1 MNIPFAGA
9 PALARPTLDAASLSH
24 PSSGKRG
31 IAAHTLCLAVVAVL
45 GAGSSWGQTGS
56 PLPELSLDAALRL
69 AETRSSALQAQDSAA
84 GAAREMAAAAGTL
97 PDPALKLGINNLPV
111 EGPDAYSLTD
121 DFMTMRSVGLM
132 QEFTRADKRKAR
144 AARFEREADV
154 ADADR
159 RMQLV
164 ELRRETANAWLDRY
178 FQQQMLDLLQA
189 QRQEANLAV
198 EATDIAYRTTKG
210 TQADLFMARTAVA
223 RIDDQIR
230 QAQAEADNASTMLA
244 RWVGDAGTAPLAGA
258 PDITHTRVQA
268 QTLTHQLD
276 AHPDLAVMQAR
287 EAAALA
293 DAEVARRDKQA
304 DWSVELMYSQRGP
317 AYSNMMSLNVSVPL
331 QWNQSGR
338 QDRELAAK
346 LALAEQLRA
355 EREELRREHDA
366 QTRQWLVT
374 WQSQLARL
382 SDYDQSLIPLAAERT
397 RATLTAYRTGSG
409 PLTDVLDARRM
420 EIDTRMERLRIEREA
435 AELWT
440 SLEYLIPDD
449 PAAGAQAGLQP
460 ASHAQEQ

>member
-1 MNIPFAGA
+1 MNISFAGA
-9 PALARPTLDAASLSH
+9 PALVRPTLAASRAP
-24 PSSGKRG
+24 PSASKRT
-31 IAAHTLCLAVVAVL
+31 IAVCTLCLAVVAVL
-45 GAGSSWGQTGS
+45 GAGSPWAQTDT
-56 PLPELSLDAALRL
+56 PLPALSLDAALRL
-69 AETRSSALQAQDSAA
+69 AETRSSALLAQDSAA
-84 GAAREMAAAAGTL
+84 SAARELAAAAGTL

-144 AARFEREADV
+144 AARFDREADV

-164 ELRRETANAWLDRY
+164 ELRRETASAWLDRY
-178 FQQQMLDLLQA
+178 FQQQMLELLQA
-189 QRQEANLAV
+189 QRGEANLAV
-198 EATDIAYRTTKG
+198 EATDIAYRTNNG
-210 TQADLFMARTAVA
+210 AQADVFMARSAVA
-223 RIDDQIR
+223 QIDDRIR
-230 QAQAEADNASTMLA
+230 QARAEADNATTLLA
-244 RWVGDAGTAPLAGA
+244 RWVGDAGTAPLASA
-258 PDITHTRVQA
+258 PDITRTRVQA

-293 DAEVARRDKQA
+293 DAEVARRDKRA
-304 DWSVELMYSQRGP
+304 DWNVELMYSQRGP
-317 AYSNMMSLNVSVPL
+317 AYSNMMSLNVSIPL

-382 SDYDQSLIPLAAERT
+382 ADYDQSLIPLAAERT
-397 RATLTAYRTGSG
+397 RAALTAYRTGEG
-409 PLTDVLDARRM
+409 TLTAVLDARRM
-420 EIDTRMERLRIEREA
+420 EIDTRMERLRIQMEA

-440 SLEYLIPDD
+440 RLEYLIPDD
-449 PAAGAQAGLQP
+449 PAEDTQASLQP
-460 ASHAQEQ
+460 AIRTQEP